1 MFVGEKPLLLLVTHS
16 AGFAIA
22 GSVQTAFAIIPVFA
36 MGVEADGS
44 TSGTV
49 AVEADIALRMTGLA
63 GGQIFARIAGV
74 VDRPGMEVP
83 YYRITVVTDK
93 AVRISRN
100 FLVNDINIATDT

>member
-22 GSVQTAFAIIPVFA
+22 GSVQAPLAIIPVFA

-44 TSGTV
+44 AFGTV
-49 AVEADIALRMTGLA
+49 AVEADITLRMTSLA

-74 VDRPGMEVP
+74 IDRPGMEVP
-83 YYRITVVTDK
+83 DYRITVVTDK
-93 AVRISRN
+93 AVRISGYR
-100 FLVNDINIATDT
+100 LVNDINIATDT